1 MVNTRPILVSITLI
15 NRLQNFQLN
24 VTFRGV
30 IRTKIQKTNE
40 ILWRNQQA
48 ISESQN
54 LSLSKQ
60 GHCKTLDVKM
70 SFICRRMKKNKNI

>member
-1 MVNTRPILVSITLI
+1 MVNTRPNLVSITLI
-15 NRLQNFQLN
+15 NQLQTFQLN

-30 IRTKIQKTNE
+30 IRTKVQKTNE

-48 ISESQN
+48 ISEFQN
-54 LSLSKQ
+54 LSLSKR
-60 GHCKTLDVKM
+60 GNCKTLDVKM